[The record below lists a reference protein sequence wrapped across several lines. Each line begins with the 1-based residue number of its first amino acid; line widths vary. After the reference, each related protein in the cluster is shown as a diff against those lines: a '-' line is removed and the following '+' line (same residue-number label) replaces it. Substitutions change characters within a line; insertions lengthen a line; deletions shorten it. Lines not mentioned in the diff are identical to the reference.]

1 MGHTTLPKLQESRSW
16 MRFNE
21 SIKSKYTK
29 SNYRS
34 HLKAFMSYMKIDDCD
49 KLAKT
54 QEALLQYRIE
64 DYVVFLKQTMSPN
77 SLPTKLLG
85 IKHFCVMNHMRI
97 DWDIVRKMYPA
108 KTKMAALRCWRKDE
122 IRKIARAASNK
133 RDLALILFLVS
144 TGARI
149 GIFDHGVLMSHTK
162 KMPNGCLSVLC
173 YAGDVSEYWSFLTPQ
188 ATRVMQSYI
197 SSRERCGE
205 TITDDSPLFRN
216 HFTTRTA
223 CDVRE
228 LRWSGA
234 RSVVSR
240 TVAKSGVPR
249 LKNNLRYDVQT
260 DHGFRKFFNT
270 TLKLDNRINYNI
282 AEKLMGHKNGLD
294 GTYLTPTIEECYREF
309 KKVMKKLEV

>member
-1 MGHTTLPKLQESRSW
+1 

-29 SNYRS
+29 MNYRS

-49 KLAKT
+49 ELTKM
-54 QEALLQYRIE
+54 QETLLQYKIE
-64 DYVVFLKQTMSPN
+64 DYVVLLKQTTSPN

-85 IKHFCVMNHMRI
+85 IKHFCVMNHMRV

-108 KTKMAALRCWRKDE
+108 KTKTNPLRCWRRDE
-122 IRKIARAASNK
+122 IGKIARAASNK
-133 RDLALILFLVS
+133 RDRALVLFLAS

-149 GIFDHGVLMSHTK
+149 GVFDHGVLMSHTK
-162 KMPNGCLSVLC
+162 KMPNGCMAVQC

-188 ATRVMQSYI
+188 ATRVLQSYI
-197 SSRERCGE
+197 SSRITRGE

-216 HFTTRTA
+216 HFTAQTVCR
-223 CDVRE
+223 VRQ

-234 RSVVSR
+234 RSVISR
-240 TVAKSGVPR
+240 TVARSGVFR
-249 LKNNLRYDVQT
+249 LKSNLRYEVQT

-294 GTYLTPTIEECYREF
+294 GTYLTPTIEQCYHEF
-309 KKVMKKLEV
+309 KKVMQKLEV

>member
-1 MGHTTLPKLQESRSW
+1 MQAKPFKLQESRSW
-16 MRFNE
+16 LRFNE

-29 SNYRS
+29 MNYRS
-34 HLKAFMSYMKIDDCD
+34 HLREFMSYMKIGDCD
-49 KLAKT
+49 EMT
-54 QEALLQYRIE
+54 RMHETFLQNKIE
-64 DYVVFLKQTMSPN
+64 DYVVFLKQATSPN
-77 SLPTKLLG
+77 SMPTKLLG
-85 IKHFCVMNHMRI
+85 IKHFCVMNHIRI
-97 DWDIVRKMYPA
+97 DWNIVRKMCPA
-108 KTKMAALRCWRKDE
+108 KTKMTTLRCWRRSE
-122 IRKIARAASNK
+122 IKKIVRAASNK

-149 GIFDHGVLMSHTK
+149 GVFDHGMLVGHTK
-162 KMPNGCLSVLC
+162 KMPNKCMAVLC

-188 ATRVMQSYI
+188 ATRVLQSYI
-197 SSRERCGE
+197 SGRIKRGE
-205 TITDDSPLFRN
+205 AITDDSPLFRN
-216 HFTTRTA
+216 HFTGQTV
-223 CDVRE
+223 CKVRQ

-240 TVAKSGVPR
+240 MVTRSGVVR
-249 LKNNLRYDVQT
+249 LKSNLRYEVQT

-294 GTYLTPTIEECYREF
+294 GTYLTPTIEQCYREF

>member
-1 MGHTTLPKLQESRSW
+1 M
-16 MRFNE
+16 
-21 SIKSKYTK
+21 
-29 SNYRS
+29 
-34 HLKAFMSYMKIDDCD
+34 AYMKIGDCD
-49 KLAKT
+49 ELT
-54 QEALLQYRIE
+54 MMQETLLQYKIE
-64 DYVVFLKQTMSPN
+64 DYVVFLKQATSPN

-85 IKHFCVMNHMRI
+85 IKHFCVMNHIRI

-108 KTKMAALRCWRKDE
+108 KTKMTALRCWRRDE

-133 RDLALILFLVS
+133 RDLALILFLAS

-149 GIFDHGVLMSHTK
+149 GIFDHGVLVGHTK
-162 KMPNGCLSVLC
+162 KMPNGCMAVLC
-173 YAGDVSEYWSFLTPQ
+173 YADDVSEYWSFLTPQ
-188 ATRVMQSYI
+188 ATRALRSYI
-197 SSRERCGE
+197 SDRMKRGE
-205 TITDDSPLFRN
+205 AITNDSPLFRN
-216 HFTTRTA
+216 HFTRQTVGE
-223 CDVRE
+223 VRQ

-240 TVAKSGVPR
+240 TVARSGVVR
-249 LKNNLRYDVQT
+249 LKSRLRYEVQT

-294 GTYLTPTIEECYREF
+294 GTYLTPTIEQCYREF